1 MKGDS
6 AMTQAIIGTLLL
18 GLGGL
23 LCVIVHDFLG
33 DGHRT
38 HDKKNVIVSPE

>member
-1 MKGDS
+1 
-6 AMTQAIIGTLLL
+6 MTQAIIGTLLM

-23 LCVIVHDFLG
+23 LWVIVRDFLG

-38 HDKKNVIVSPE
+38 HDKKNVIASPECKNEG

>member
-1 MKGDS
+1 
-6 AMTQAIIGTLLL
+6 MTQAIIGTLLL

-38 HDKKNVIVSPE
+38 HAKKNVIVSPE